1 MRDRPYEFDR
11 RMTEA
16 EALMWHLE
24 KDPFLSSSFAS
35 VTILDTAPD
44 FERFT
49 RRMARAV
56 AVVPRLRQRVAPAF
70 GRLIPPAWEDDPDFD
85 LAFHVRRVSL
95 PPPAGEREVLDFAAL
110 VLADPV
116 DRTRPLWEF
125 VVVEGLEGGRAALVQ
140 KMHHTVT
147 DGEGGVRMSAEFL
160 DLERGAPDPPPLAV
174 RADGERPAPGRFGG
188 LAEVV
193 TGTVK
198 LPLAV
203 ARGALGAIRR
213 PGDLPAAGID
223 AVANAQGLLRQLAVT
238 ERAHSPLWTE
248 RSLRRRV
255 EVLQVPFD
263 DARAAA
269 KAMGGT
275 LNDLFVAAAARAAG
289 AYHQRLDN
297 PVCDLR
303 ASVALSTRSTK
314 SVGGNAFSLARLLVP
329 TDLSEPRATFD
340 AIRDRMGSV
349 RASRQLGAVDTLAAV
364 INLLPTPVLVGLARQ
379 QVSTVDFATSNV
391 RAAPFD
397 LYIAGAR
404 ILANYAIGPTGGTAF
419 NVTLMSYAGTL
430 DLGVNIDA
438 AAVAEPQ
445 LLRDLLEVAFAD
457 LISAAG

>member
-1 MRDRPYEFDR
+1 MRDRPYEFER

-35 VTILDTAPD
+35 VTFLDAAPD
-44 FERFT
+44 LERFK

-70 GRLIPPAWEDDPDFD
+70 GRFIPPAWEDDPDFD
-85 LAFHVRRVSL
+85 LDFHVRRVSL
-95 PPPAGEREVLDFAAL
+95 PPPAGPREVLDHAAL
-110 VLADPV
+110 VLADPI

-125 VVVEGLEGGRAALVQ
+125 VVVEGLVGGQAALVQ

-147 DGEGGVRMSAEFL
+147 DGEGGIRISAEFL
-160 DLERGAPDPPPLAV
+160 DLDREAPDPPPLEAGPDL
-174 RADGERPAPGRFGG
+174 APAPARLGG

-193 TGTVK
+193 AGTVK
-198 LPLAV
+198 LPLAM
-203 ARGALGAIRR
+203 ARGALGALRR

-223 AVANAQGLLRQLAVT
+223 AVANAQSLLRQLAVT
-238 ERAHSPLWTE
+238 ERAHSPLWTD

-289 AYHQRLDN
+289 AYHQRLDA
-297 PVCDLR
+297 PVRDLR
-303 ASVALSTRSTK
+303 ASVALSTRTTR
-314 SVGGNAFSLARLLVP
+314 SVGGNAFSLGRLLVP
-329 TDLSEPRATFD
+329 TDLPEPRATFD
-340 AIRDRMGSV
+340 VIRDRMGSV

-364 INLLPTPVLVGLARQ
+364 VNLLPTPVLVGLARQ

-419 NVTLMSYAGTL
+419 NVTLMSYAGQL
-430 DLGVNIDA
+430 DLGVNIDT
-438 AAVAEPQ
+438 AAVAEPE
-445 LLRDLLEVAFAD
+445 LLRDLLEGAFAE
-457 LISAAG
+457 LIAAAG